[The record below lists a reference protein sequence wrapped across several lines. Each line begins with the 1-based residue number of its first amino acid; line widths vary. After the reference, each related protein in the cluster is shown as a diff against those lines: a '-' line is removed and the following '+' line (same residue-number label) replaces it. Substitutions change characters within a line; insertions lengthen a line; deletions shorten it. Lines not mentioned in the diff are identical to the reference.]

1 MTESNFEQ
9 MSKSELKAYL
19 KNHPNDTQ
27 AFYALM
33 DKINAEPGRTR
44 YKFDDPVGEEELRK
58 AFDRKKQA
66 RGDVA

>member
-1 MTESNFEQ
+1 MTELNFEK
-9 MSKSELKAYL
+9 MSKPELKAYL
-19 KNHPNDTQ
+19 KKHPNDTQ

-44 YKFDDPVGEEELRK
+44 YKFDDPAGEEELRK
-58 AFDRKKQA
+58 AVERKRQA